1 MKGQK
6 YSNPQSTIF
15 TEINIDVG
23 GGGGIQKSPRTC
35 KGSNILSIYC
45 SWQGFCSFCIL
56 LKTTPFTNPRSHD
69 GGRRRRRR
77 MMRRTRTRTT
87 SEESEEY

>member
-69 GGRRRRRR
+69 EGGK
-77 MMRRTRTRTT
+77 
-87 SEESEEY
+87 EEEEANDEEDKDQDEE